1 MTEARL
7 LPVTIDTKGI
17 GDDGTIEGYASTWTP
32 DQGGDLILKGAFAK
46 TLATRPITRVKMLR
60 EHEPRRIVGVWLDA
74 REDERGLYVKGRVIM
89 DTTDGREAHALMR
102 AGALDGLSIGYRS
115 IRDRIDRAKN
125 LRVIE
130 EVDLL
135 EISVVTFPMNATA
148 TVTAVKADETRDR
161 ARRIVGAIQAAEA
174 AIRRAK

>member
-7 LPVTIDTKGI
+7 LPVSIDVKALA
-17 GDDGTIEGYASTWTP
+17 DDGTIEGYASTWQP
-32 DQGGDLILKGAFAK
+32 DQGRDLILRGAFAK
-46 TLATRPITRVKMLR
+46 TLAARPIGRVKMLR
-60 EHEPRRIVGVWLDA
+60 EHEPRRIVGIWTDA
-74 REDERGLYVKGRVIM
+74 KEDARGLYVKGRVIL
-89 DTTDGREAHALMR
+89 DTVDGREAHALMK

-115 IRDRIDRAKN
+115 IRDRFDRAKN

-148 TVTAVKADETRDR
+148 TVTAVKADESRDR
-161 ARRIVGAIQAAEA
+161 ARRIVGAIEAAVS
-174 AIRRAK
+174 AIRRA